1 MQLTKSAQKSWGCG
15 RFTVL
20 TVILAISCLGVVPSA
35 KGETFTLTR
44 APQSYSDWSS
54 GDSYE
59 GRSAPPGDGS
69 SIVLLPANTT
79 SVVDN
84 ASVAYVGALG
94 IIRPQG
100 AAAIVVNVTTDTV
113 FNSAFT
119 PSEKTRP
126 AERGLF
132 IKRGSGFL
140 TLSSLGKLPRYNG
153 ANLVSNHQ
161 FDYDTNFRVEEGTL
175 KMPDVGTGANSA
187 TISGFFYR
195 DVTVLAGAVFAPS
208 ASANSTKAENW
219 LNAIWG
225 EGSISNGVGNASK
238 CEFRPTYSGQT
249 PCVFAGSVDGKMKFY
264 SSAHLW
270 LTGSNSTLG
279 SEGFLCSENR
289 DSLTTGILG
298 VKKIGLNSTTPSSL
312 GMYTYVSLA
321 DYGSRLLYLGEGEQT
336 AKQFYLYDTGHA
348 GTKYPS
354 VFDAGAVG
362 GVEFT
367 GKWIQNVG
375 AGYLHR
381 LHLDGSN
388 TTACVMNGSA
398 EAGTGSG
405 KSLYVVKKGTGEW
418 RFIGNSKDRS
428 AFAGFAVENGTL
440 GFDSLAERGSN
451 CALGPCNHFYKD
463 AWGST
468 GSLAE
473 ESYCFLLGAESSCGT
488 MAYEGEDPMFCST
501 RPIALKGDGCL
512 RNAGNARTVFQSGV
526 TALDA
531 TSTKHLVLDGG
542 GSGENVVTDV
552 TDGDG
557 TVKVVKKGAG
567 TWTLSGT
574 NNAFTG
580 GIEVQNGKLILQGV
594 AGKFNWWRLTIRKMW
609 GNVSICELTE
619 FGLYDKNGMRI
630 NGGLSRNSELA
641 VSGVSTFTPSTLRR
655 VVPGTAAFGREFGS
669 CTRTLEDLFDD
680 AESTGGGLSIQ
691 TKLQGSDSYNYPA
704 EDNPNTWIPIVM
716 HIGAGTAEVESYDLA
731 LCIQQSYFYQPRS
744 WLLEGSVDGETWW
757 TVDDVSVAS
766 NPARERTQSEG
777 HSAWWWNADT
787 TCTIGTTGT
796 HSGGRPI
803 NGSTNALAVVYSCPV
818 SVVSNATLEADGLVK
833 LSSLRV
839 DPESGGTLRGFSFAD
854 NGVLSVT
861 KKPTGSDATLPLTV
875 EAAQGL
881 ANVAHWTVEV
891 AGATRDWKAAV
902 TTDGRITIYRPGIR
916 VIFR

>member
-1 MQLTKSAQKSWGCG
+1 MRETVYTSRSAVLAVVLAIFYLFAASSAQ
-15 RFTVL
+15 
-20 TVILAISCLGVVPSA
+20 
-35 KGETFTLTR
+35 GETFTLTR

-84 ASVAYVGALG
+84 ASVAYVGSLG

-100 AAAIVVNVTTDTV
+100 AAALVVNVTTDAV

-140 TLSSLGKLPRYNG
+140 TLASLGKLPRYNG
-153 ANLVSNHQ
+153 ASLVSTHQ

-208 ASANSTKAENW
+208 ASSNSTKAENW

-225 EGSISNGVGNASK
+225 EGSISNGVGSASK
-238 CEFRPTYSGQT
+238 CEFRPSYSGET
-249 PCVFAGSVDGKMKFY
+249 PCVFSGSIDGKMNVI
-264 SSAHLW
+264 STAHLW
-270 LTGSNSTLG
+270 LTGTRSTL
-279 SEGFLCSENR
+279 SNEGIHITENY
-289 DSLTTGILG
+289 DTWTKGILG
-298 VKKIGLNSTTPSSL
+298 VKSIGSGSGVPSSL
-312 GMYTYVSLA
+312 GTYGYVYVGE
-321 DYGSRLLYLGEGEQT
+321 YGSRLLYLGDGET
-336 AKQFYLYDTGHA
+336 TSKFFYLYDTGHGGA
-348 GTKYPS
+348 HYPS
-354 VFDAGAVG
+354 TIDAGAKG
-362 GVEFT
+362 GITFT
-367 GKWIQNVG
+367 GNWLQNV
-375 AGYLHR
+375 AGGYIHR

-388 TTACVMNGSA
+388 TVACVMNGSVPS
-398 EAGTGSG
+398 TVGSD
-405 KSLYVVKKGTGEW
+405 SNRFLYLVKKGTGEW
-418 RFIGNSKDRS
+418 RFNADNTKNRS
-428 AFAGFAVENGTL
+428 AFVGYAVENGVL
-440 GFDSLAERGSN
+440 GFESLAERGAN
-451 CALGPCNHFYKD
+451 CSLGPCNYFYED
-463 AWGST
+463 YWGST
-468 GSLAE
+468 SKITE
-473 ESYCFLLGAESSCGT
+473 KPYCFLLGTSETCGT
-488 MAYEGEDPMFCST
+488 MAYEGADPMFCST

-526 TALDA
+526 TALDS
-531 TSTKHLVLDGG
+531 TSTKHLVLDGD

-552 TDGDG
+552 TNGDG

-574 NNAFTG
+574 NNTFTG

-594 AGKFNWWRLTIRKMW
+594 SGRFNWWRLTIRKMW
-609 GNVSICELTE
+609 GNVSICELME
-619 FGLYDKNGMRI
+619 VGLYDKNGTRI
-630 NGGLSRNSELA
+630 NGGLARNSELA
-641 VSGVSTFTPSTLRR
+641 ASGVSTFTPSTLRR

-669 CTRTLEDLFDD
+669 CTRKIEDLFDD

-716 HIGAGTAEVESYDLA
+716 HLGAGAAEAASYDLA
-731 LCIQQSYFYQPRS
+731 LCIQPSYFYQPRS
-744 WLLEGSVDGETWW
+744 WLLEGSIDGETWW

-796 HSGGRPI
+796 HTGGRQI
-803 NGSTNALAVVYSCPV
+803 VGSTNALVVAYNSPV

-833 LSSLRV
+833 ISSLRV

-854 NGVLSVT
+854 NGALTVI
-861 KKPTGSDATLPLTV
+861 KKPSGSGVVLPLV
-875 EAAQGL
+875 IEGSQNL
-881 ANVAHWTVEV
+881 NNVSQWSVEV
-891 AGATRDWKAAV
+891 ADTSLPWKASV
-902 TTDGRITIYRPGIR
+902 MNGRITIYRPGMR